1 MNISYILQIC
11 IGFIGLVLI
20 AIPFSSNIKIIN
32 YKHILSAIF
41 FQLFLAFILIKV
53 PVITNLFSYLADA
66 VAALQIATGKGTEF
80 VFGYLADGAP
90 GAPFDITNPG
100 GTFIFAFGGLTLV
113 ILMSAI
119 SALLWHLKVIPFIV
133 NAISILFKKPLNV
146 GGPIGLG
153 ATANVFLGQVEAP
166 LLIRPYL
173 SAMTRHELLII
184 MTAGMSTIAGSVMVV
199 YTTMLSTIYG
209 SGLIGHFL
217 SASLISVPAAIMFA
231 NIIIPSEEKTEFPQD
246 NSESLYSSSM
256 DAITQGTKNGLEM
269 FLNIVAMLIVVMAL
283 VFLVNAILGLLPN
296 INGSP
301 LTLELILGYLFA
313 PLAWF
318 MGIPWSESVMA
329 GQLLGIKTALNE
341 FVAYINLAD
350 TTTYPLGEKSKLIM
364 LYALCGFANFS
375 SVGILLSGLSAMIP
389 ERRMDLISVSGKAL
403 WAALLASC
411 MTGFMVGIFHT

>member
-1 MNISYILQIC
+1 MEYLQPT
-11 IGFIGLVLI
+11 IGFLALLSLGAV
-20 AIPFSSNIKIIN
+20 FSENIKSIN
-32 YKHILSAIF
+32 IKYVISGVFIQLILT
-41 FQLFLAFILIKV
+41 ILLTKV
-53 PVITNLFSYLADA
+53 DLIGDFFSYLSDG
-66 VAALQIATGKGTEF
+66 VLVLKAANDYGTQF

-90 GAPFDITNPG
+90 GAPFDITNPS

-199 YTTMLSTIYG
+199 YTTMLSPVYG
-209 SGLIGHFL
+209 TGLIGHFL

-231 NIIIPSEEKTEFPQD
+231 NIIIPSEEKTEFPQE

-256 DAITQGTKNGLEM
+256 DAITQGTKNGLDM

-283 VFLVNAILGLLPN
+283 VFLINTILGLLPN

-301 LTLELILGYLFA
+301 ITLELILGYLFS

-318 MGIPWSESVMA
+318 MGIPWNESVMA

-350 TTTYPLGEKSKLIM
+350 TTSYPLEEKSKLIM

-375 SVGILLSGLSAMIP
+375 SVGILLSGMSAMIP

-411 MTGFMVGIFHT
+411 MTGFMVGILHT